1 MIDIY
6 NKIKVGGQKRQF
18 SMPLSLRY
26 IKELSAAKIDYKG
39 LHIIDLTSLV
49 YSLRIDSAMQY
60 LENERQSKMSKRGI
74 AEYRQATEADFNRI
88 VGVIMA
94 RKTNTDFSTTSWGF
108 LGKFIQDVQT
118 ESRRCAQRGFR
129 GSNRLFG

>member
-6 NKIKVGGQKRQF
+6 KKIKVGGQKRQF

-26 IKELSAAKIDYKG
+26 IKELSAARIDYKG

-60 LENERQSKMSKRGI
+60 LENERQSKMRKRGI
-74 AEYRQATEADFNRI
+74 AEYRQATEADFN
-88 VGVIMA
+88 A
-94 RKTNTDFSTTSWGF
+94 
-108 LGKFIQDVQT
+108 L
-118 ESRRCAQRGFR
+118 
-129 GSNRLFG
+129 

>member
-6 NKIKVGGQKRQF
+6 KKIKVGGQKRQF

-26 IKELSAAKIDYKG
+26 IKELSTAQVDHKG

-74 AEYRQATEADFNRI
+74 AEYRQATEADFT
-88 VGVIMA
+88 A
-94 RKTNTDFSTTSWGF
+94 
-108 LGKFIQDVQT
+108 L
-118 ESRRCAQRGFR
+118 
-129 GSNRLFG
+129 

>member
-1 MIDIY
+1 MIDTY
-6 NKIKVGGQKRQF
+6 KKIKVGGQKRQF

-74 AEYRQATEADFNRI
+74 AEYRQATEADFN
-88 VGVIMA
+88 A
-94 RKTNTDFSTTSWGF
+94 
-108 LGKFIQDVQT
+108 L
-118 ESRRCAQRGFR
+118 
-129 GSNRLFG
+129 

>member
-6 NKIKVGGQKRQF
+6 KKIKVGGQKRQF

-74 AEYRQATEADFNRI
+74 AEYRQATEADFN
-88 VGVIMA
+88 A
-94 RKTNTDFSTTSWGF
+94 
-108 LGKFIQDVQT
+108 L
-118 ESRRCAQRGFR
+118 
-129 GSNRLFG
+129 

>member
-6 NKIKVGGQKRQF
+6 KKIKVGGQKRQF

-26 IKELSAAKIDYKG
+26 IKELSTAQVDYKG

-74 AEYRQATEADFNRI
+74 AEYRQATEADFN
-88 VGVIMA
+88 A
-94 RKTNTDFSTTSWGF
+94 
-108 LGKFIQDVQT
+108 L
-118 ESRRCAQRGFR
+118 
-129 GSNRLFG
+129 

>member
-6 NKIKVGGQKRQF
+6 KKIKVGGQKRQF

-60 LENERQSKMSKRGI
+60 LENERQRKMSKRGI
-74 AEYRQATEADFNRI
+74 AEYRQATEADFN
-88 VGVIMA
+88 A
-94 RKTNTDFSTTSWGF
+94 
-108 LGKFIQDVQT
+108 L
-118 ESRRCAQRGFR
+118 
-129 GSNRLFG
+129 

>member
-1 MIDIY
+1 MIGVY
-6 NKIKVGGQKRQF
+6 KKININTPKRQF

-26 IKELSAAKIDYKG
+26 IKELSAARIDYKG

-74 AEYRQATEADFNRI
+74 AEYRPATEADFN
-88 VGVIMA
+88 A
-94 RKTNTDFSTTSWGF
+94 
-108 LGKFIQDVQT
+108 L
-118 ESRRCAQRGFR
+118 
-129 GSNRLFG
+129 